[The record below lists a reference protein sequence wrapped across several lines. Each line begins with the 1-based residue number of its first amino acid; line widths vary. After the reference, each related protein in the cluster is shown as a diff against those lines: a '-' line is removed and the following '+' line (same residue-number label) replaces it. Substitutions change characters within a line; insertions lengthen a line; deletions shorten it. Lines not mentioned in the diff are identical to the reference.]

1 MDNRCPRFE
10 NCKNNACKNKIITYN
25 CNPANKE
32 YWNYPA
38 IKQGEDPVNYNVMNG
53 CWMCNYTFQ
62 QYENEALCNRQF
74 FSSNIQTP
82 CNKIK
87 PCVINSNMIVKKKYL
102 APGY

>member
-1 MDNRCPRFE
+1 
-10 NCKNNACKNKIITYN
+10 
-25 CNPANKE
+25 
-32 YWNYPA
+32 
-38 IKQGEDPVNYNVMNG
+38 MNG